1 MGNDGC
7 IYWPPAGANHT
18 LKFDPETQVSSLIE
32 DEFENN
38 WWNGG
43 AIGPAGVIFYM
54 PSSASTKVLVVDPLK
69 EFIMDLQANL
79 EQYPEELGRKRTI
92 VAIQR
97 AYDCAVTKFGA
108 EQVF

>member
-79 EQYPEELGRKRTI
+79 EQYPEELGRLFEKDDRGNT
-92 VAIQR
+92 ASL
-97 AYDCAVTKFGA
+97 
-108 EQVF
+108 